1 MEDVRLS
8 FVRSVRDRGP
18 VRVDDGPPNLSNRIM
33 GSLLDGAFPIIC
45 SYVRE
50 DRCID
55 KDWGLGRL
63 ERDYLFSDEF
73 MKAEDAQRWID
84 ENRETDDIGLI
95 VYIFDNV
102 YDMTPGK
109 HRRSLLYILN
119 ILYFGL

>member
-18 VRVDDGPPNLSNRIM
+18 VRVDGGPPNLSNRIM
-33 GSLLDGAFPIIC
+33 GSLLDSAFHIIC
-45 SYVRE
+45 SYIRE

>member
-1 MEDVRLS
+1 MLIHTR
-8 FVRSVRDRGP
+8 RSLYRQ
-18 VRVDDGPPNLSNRIM
+18 
-33 GSLLDGAFPIIC
+33 
-45 SYVRE
+45 
-50 DRCID
+50 
-55 KDWGLGRL
+55 GLGIGATRTRL
-63 ERDYLFSDEF
+63 PFSDEF